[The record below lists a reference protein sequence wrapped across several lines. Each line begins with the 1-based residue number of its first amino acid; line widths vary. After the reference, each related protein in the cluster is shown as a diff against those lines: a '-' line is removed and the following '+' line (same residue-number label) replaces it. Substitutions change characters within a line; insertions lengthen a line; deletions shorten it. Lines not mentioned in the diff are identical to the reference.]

1 MRCKYRWFLPWS
13 LFFIASL
20 AAQAAEVSV
29 DSDAVDFL
37 PASDARFHFEGRVDL
52 ANPAAPVAI
61 WEGTRITVDFEGPH
75 LVLCWG
81 KGIGQIFF
89 NVTVDGQTEI
99 VGVPAGESARTPW
112 PQSLSAGRHR
122 LILFKRSEATAGQVA
137 FKGIE
142 IGTGQKAWSPEA
154 PVYKLRMEFQGD
166 SITAGACNEDGDK
179 DQWEDRRTHN
189 FALSY
194 ATIVAADFGADLR
207 CEAVSGI
214 GVVTGWTEIK
224 SGQMWDRI
232 YPTKDSPRADFT
244 WQPDVLFIN
253 LGDNDDDFPRSHH
266 QPFPTRFAVEY
277 VKLVRAMRAANPHAH
292 IVLLMGGMFG
302 GSQSV
307 PLREAWMKALRQ
319 LESSDAAI
327 NHFIFTHWY
336 SNHPRVAEHRILAA
350 ELTTWLK
357 QQGFMKTYR

>member
-1 MRCKYRWFLPWS
+1 MRSHCFWFLARS
-13 LFFIASL
+13 LLLL
-20 AAQAAEVSV
+20 AGVTMQAAGAD
-29 DSDAVDFL
+29 DSSNPVDFL

-52 ANPAAPVAI
+52 ANPAAPVII

-81 KGIGQIFF
+81 TGTGQNFF
-89 NVTVDGQTEI
+89 NATVDGQTEI
-99 VGVPAGESARTPW
+99 VGVPAGATARTPW
-112 PQSLSAGRHR
+112 PRSLAAGRHR

-137 FKGIE
+137 FNGIE
-142 IGTGQKAWSPEA
+142 IGAGQKAWAPEA
-154 PVYKLRMEFQGD
+154 PAYKLRMEFQGD

-179 DQWEDRRTHN
+179 DQWDDRRTHN
-189 FALSY
+189 FALCY
-194 ATIVAADFGADLR
+194 ATLVTADFGADLR

-214 GVVTGWTEIK
+214 GIVTGWTDIN

-232 YPTKDSPRADFT
+232 YPAKDSPRADLT
-244 WQPDVLFIN
+244 WQPDVLFVN

-266 QPFPTRFAVEY
+266 LPFPKTFTVEY
-277 VKLVRAMRAANPHAH
+277 VKLIHAMRAANPHAH

-302 GSQSV
+302 GAQSV
-307 PLREAWMKALRQ
+307 PLREAWMEALRQ

-327 NHFIFTHWY
+327 SHFIFTHWY

-350 ELTTWLK
+350 ELTTWNHEVK
-357 QQGFMKTYR
+357 